1 MEYTYSEKI
10 YHGTS
15 VTVVPLTALSG
26 GRVILVQ
33 DALLGE
39 YVIREEVAA

>member
-1 MEYTYSEKI
+1 MTKI
-10 YHGTS
+10 F
-15 VTVVPLTALSG
+15 VLPVAG
-26 GRVILVQ
+26 GRIILVQ